1 MATTLVPKLAL
12 ASVAAVGLYAPI
24 LGLPLPTSAT
34 TSQPSPSVPESDK
47 DSPLPKHFRIDS
59 EGTIEECRVTG
70 DKVDCTTRLDPM
82 PDNYESWTAT
92 TTGTLSGLTMTGT
105 FTIQEIFHQ
114 ADEPSCRS
122 ERSLSGPV
130 TYDFAL
136 DGTVVMS
143 GGMVQVETRSSGSC
157 PGASSGKS
165 PIGQGTGLWSP
176 IA

>member
-1 MATTLVPKLAL
+1 
-12 ASVAAVGLYAPI
+12 
-24 LGLPLPTSAT
+24 
-34 TSQPSPSVPESDK
+34 
-47 DSPLPKHFRIDS
+47 
-59 EGTIEECRVTG
+59 
-70 DKVDCTTRLDPM
+70 M

-114 ADEPSCRS
+114 ADEPSCRT

-130 TYDFAL
+130 TYAFAL

-143 GGMVQVETRSSGSC
+143 GGMFQTETRSSGSC
-157 PGASSGKS
+157 PGSSSGKS

-176 IA
+176 IG